1 MVAWRSWLTR
11 DVYTVKIAGSNPAVT
26 FFIMRS
32 GAAEAC
38 WAHNPEVPRSKL
50 GFANFNFPMTGQ
62 MPLFVLSLDRVLIS
76 CFFYTLPG

>member
-26 FFIMRS
+26 FFTPILRS

-50 GFANFNFPMTGQ
+50 GFAI
-62 MPLFVLSLDRVLIS
+62 LIFQPAVS
-76 CFFYTLPG
+76 CHCLYLYEALYLY